1 MILTS
6 QVPGPSLFINARAPA
21 SNQQEIDTK
30 STSVQYE
37 H

>member
-6 QVPGPSLFINARAPA
+6 QVPDPSLFIARAPA
-21 SNQQEIDTK
+21 SNQQEIGNK